1 MLFRFVV
8 LYRSY
13 SPFAATSR
21 AKTRSGVAKFPYPQI
36 PSDRHIMTSNHVL
49 CIVLGSSDS
58 DRSL

>member
-1 MLFRFVV
+1 MV